1 MERMIESGM
10 HPTNNQEE
18 KMKKILVTA
27 VLGCAMAFMGF
38 AASAPSQTQQ
48 VVTMS
53 DGVFSSNV
61 SKSLSILAVSP
72 SNGID
77 LVSDLSQQ
85 TPKDKVFGFKR
96 SSGGFVS
103 LADAIADVKTV
114 QTAEGARVSVIP
126 LGTFS
131 ENETFQLGYASED
144 GNGFTPF
151 SVTQAKSSEPNYY
164 SGYNPDSFYQL
175 DFAEDPFNG
184 MIEIYIMGEPL
195 PAPAVTL
202 IVALAAGALFLLYK
216 NRRQQRS
223 LQTEQA

>member
-1 MERMIESGM
+1 
-10 HPTNNQEE
+10 
-18 KMKKILVTA
+18 MKKTLVTTI
-27 VLGCAMAFMGF
+27 LGCAMAFMGF
-38 AASAPSQTQQ
+38 AASAQNQTQQ
-48 VVTMS
+48 NAVKMS

-72 SNGID
+72 SDGLD
-77 LVSDLSQQ
+77 LVSDLSKR
-85 TPKDKVFGFKR
+85 TPENKVFGFKR
-96 SSGGFVS
+96 SNGGFVS

-114 QTAEGARVSVIP
+114 PAAENARVSVIP

-131 ENETFQLGYASED
+131 ENETFQLGYATENGED
-144 GNGFTPF
+144 FTPF
-151 SVTQAKSSEPNYY
+151 SVTKAKSSEPNYY

-202 IVALAAGALFLLYK
+202 IVALAAGGLFLLYK
-216 NRRQQRS
+216 NRRQH
-223 LQTEQA
+223 LIQTEQA

>member
-1 MERMIESGM
+1 M
-10 HPTNNQEE
+10 
-18 KMKKILVTA
+18 
-27 VLGCAMAFMGF
+27 
-38 AASAPSQTQQ
+38 
-48 VVTMS
+48 
-53 DGVFSSNV
+53 
-61 SKSLSILAVSP
+61 
-72 SNGID
+72 
-77 LVSDLSQQ
+77 
-85 TPKDKVFGFKR
+85 
-96 SSGGFVS
+96 
-103 LADAIADVKTV
+103 
-114 QTAEGARVSVIP
+114 IP